1 MTTLR
6 TCLAISVA
14 IHLAV
19 MLWLALGPGA
29 RTLGPASA
37 EPIMVDLVAPQDAP
51 KTDGQKAETQEAKTE
66 QPKADEPKTEEP
78 KTEKPKSEPIKS
90 ERPAPRKPEPPKPE
104 TPKPDPAKTGLDANQ
119 QPALKN
125 DSKSDSKTA
134 AQDSVEERAA
144 TAARLAWMLNLPT
157 DTSTSL
163 AAPPSEDKSNLAREE
178 IAEFK
183 AQVSKC
189 WVAPA
194 GIPNTPDA
202 NVLIRVAFNPD
213 GTLGATPELIAAPVS
228 IDGRPLAESAKR
240 ALRKCQPYAAL
251 PTAKYRDWKILDM
264 SFTAQGPAGLSGP
277 PGSNGPATH

>member
-6 TCLAISVA
+6 SCLAISVA
-14 IHLAV
+14 IHLV
-19 MLWLALGPGA
+19 IMLWLALGPGA

-37 EPIMVDLVAPQDAP
+37 EPILVDLVAPQDAP
-51 KTDGQKAETQEAKTE
+51 KTDEQKTEAPKAETQEAKTQE
-66 QPKADEPKTEEP
+66 PKAEESKAEKTD
-78 KTEKPKSEPIKS
+78 KPKSEPL
-90 ERPAPRKPEPPKPE
+90 AARKPEPPK
-104 TPKPDPAKTGLDANQ
+104 TDPSKTDPSKTGRDANQ
-119 QPALKN
+119 PSPPKN
-125 DSKSDSKTA
+125 DSKIDSRSA

-163 AAPPSEDKSNLAREE
+163 AAPPAEDKSNLAREE

-213 GTLGATPELIAAPVS
+213 GTLGAAPELIAAPVS

-277 PGSNGPATH
+277 PGSNGSVTH